1 MKLFSLFGGARR
13 GGGAARG
20 KADRKWDLCVQA
32 VSGVCVCVVVVC
44 VNNQGFNVFVFFL
57 FLNGLLDSC

>member
-1 MKLFSLFGGARR
+1 MEEGQHVVKLTG
-13 GGGAARG
+13 
-20 KADRKWDLCVQA
+20 
-32 VSGVCVCVVVVC
+32 SGICAFRPCRVCVCVVVVC